1 MSHGASVVDLLARLG
16 LEGDLA
22 HLAQALTHPSFA
34 NEQRGRCRDNQRL
47 EFLGDAV
54 LGLLVG
60 ETLMARMPEAKEG
73 ELTLMRSLAVN
84 TEALAAWARAVDL
97 GPALRLGRGADAAG
111 ERDRDNV
118 LADAVEAIV
127 GAVYLDRGM
136 DAAKTLAD
144 AIMAEPLAKLGDT
157 RSVGRDAKSELQEQV
172 QAQGGAS
179 PRYRVVETVGPDHR
193 REFVVVVE
201 AFGSVLAEGRGRSKK
216 LAEQAAARAAMEA
229 RATPTPP
236 EPCVSGADPVLPL
249 PRVDSG
255 GPEADP
261 PPRETS

>member
-1 MSHGASVVDLLARLG
+1 MSSERPGVDQLLRRLG
-16 LEGDLA
+16 LEGELA
-22 HLAQALTHPSFA
+22 HLEQALTHPSFA
-34 NEQRGRCRDNQRL
+34 NEQKGRCGDNQRL

-60 ETLMARMPEAKEG
+60 ECLMVRMPEAKEG
-73 ELTLMRSLAVN
+73 ELTLMRSLLVN
-84 TEALAAWARAVDL
+84 TEALAAWARAVEL

-127 GAVYLDRGM
+127 GAVYLDRGTE
-136 DAAKTLAD
+136 AARKVAE
-144 AIMAEPLAKLGDT
+144 AVVAEPLARLGGPI
-157 RSVGRDAKSELQEQV
+157 GRDAKSELQEQV

-179 PRYRVVETVGPDHR
+179 PRYRVVDTAGPDHR

-201 AFGSVLAEGRGRSKK
+201 AFGAVLAEGRGRSKK

-229 RATPTPP
+229 RATPPPP
-236 EPCVSGADPVLPL
+236 EPP
-249 PRVDSG
+249 
-255 GPEADP
+255 
-261 PPRETS
+261 ETS